1 MAPSERGWFVVDLSD
16 RNIVI
21 SDGESYAGWRDL
33 GDGVQIGND
42 NSDPTVKLRSWF
54 SEGIGWELS

>member
-1 MAPSERGWFVVDLSD
+1 MVDLSD